1 MLKILTTTEV
11 MNILGV
17 KSTTFIKMRKEHNF
31 PQPIP
36 LTAKG
41 HRYFESDIEN
51 WLIERQRELIEKEI
65 IIKQKPIKKKKSI
78 QQVRKISFEEFELL
92 NGASCYGSI
101 QSA

>member
-1 MLKILTTTEV
+1 MLKILTTKEV

-17 KSTTFIKMRKEHNF
+17 KATTFIKIKKEHNF

-51 WLIERQRELIEKEI
+51 WLIERQRELIEKETST
-65 IIKQKPIKKKKSI
+65 KQKRI
-78 QQVRKISFEEFELL
+78 F
-92 NGASCYGSI
+92 Y
-101 QSA
+101 